1 MFPFCFG
8 FSCSPTSRQDY
19 LQHKLRYLK
28 MMRDSFETRLSALN
42 AAIATTERQISDE
55 PSASSSSF
63 SNP

>member
-8 FSCSPTSRQDY
+8 FNCSPASRQDY
-19 LQHKLRYLK
+19 LNHKLRYLK

-42 AAIATTERQISDE
+42 AAIATVERQISDE
-55 PSASSSSF
+55 QTSSST